1 MNPGKTAVQR
11 PSAMMKAIGTMG
23 IMIDK
28 SNEVEVETI
37 VEMEVVETVE
47 VETIVE
53 MEVVETVEVETNAG
67 IGTIAENEGIIAENE
82 GMIAVV

>member
-37 VEMEVVETVE
+37 VE
-47 VETIVE
+47 IE

-67 IGTIAENEGIIAENE
+67 IGTIAENEGTIAENEGIIAENE